1 MHGGKGVRRGMRVC
15 WTGCERV
22 RKRLLASVYLT
33 IVSLTKL
40 GREGVRI
47 GVLWGDLS
55 VVCYACCGV
64 CDYLGKYVR
73 AMKAASGMRPVS
85 INN

>member
-1 MHGGKGVRRGMRVC
+1 MCEVKWIRGLTGCAGIRRG
-15 WTGCERV
+15 
-22 RKRLLASVYLT
+22 S
-33 IVSLTKL
+33 
-40 GREGVRI
+40 RECVFE
-47 GVLWGDLS
+47 
-55 VVCYACCGV
+55 V